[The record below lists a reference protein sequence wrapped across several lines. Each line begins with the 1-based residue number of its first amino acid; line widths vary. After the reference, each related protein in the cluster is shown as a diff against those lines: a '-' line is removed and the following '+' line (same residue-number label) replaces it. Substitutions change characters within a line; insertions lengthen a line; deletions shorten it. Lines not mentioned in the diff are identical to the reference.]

1 MPAAGLDSLVE
12 RDAELS
18 VLAAAAEQAAAGEGR
33 LVVVEGPAGIG
44 KTRLLRAVRAD
55 AAAAGKV
62 RVLAARGTEL
72 EAHIAFG
79 LVRQLLDPLVFALA
93 EPERDE
99 LFTGAARLARTV
111 LAEGVLGDDAPGGD
125 RYSKI
130 NGLFWLV
137 STVARKEPLAVV
149 VDDVQWADEPSFE
162 FLCFLAR
169 RVEGLPVLLVAAI
182 RPATESPGQLPAA
195 LVTDPGA
202 TVLRPAPLS
211 PESVETLVR
220 QTVGSYADE
229 DFTDACLEA
238 TRGNPFLL
246 SELLREVRARRLAP
260 TAQAARRVGSLAP
273 GGVSAA
279 VELRLAQMPEGA
291 RALAE
296 AVAVLG
302 DHASPRSAARLAGVD
317 SGSLGAAEATLV
329 RAGILEGRDGLCFTH
344 PVVRATVLH
353 GISPTRRG
361 GLHAA
366 AAAMLSERGAEPE
379 ELATHLLHVEPA
391 GDQRTVATLRSAAAR
406 ASVLGAPATAA
417 AYLDRALAEP
427 PVGDQRCAVLTE
439 LGQAEARAGSGARR
453 ASAQGRRGGRRPG
466 VARPSGAGASP
477 RAQVR
482 RRRGARARR
491 PGDARARPR
500 RAGPGAAGADR
511 ARARRTGVHQPGSAR
526 APRGPHR
533 GAARPGRGAADAARG
548 VRARGTRLRRRRG
561 RAEAGRGDRRPRG
574 SRGRR
579 RPHPR
584 RRDGGRLRTP
594 DRRRRDD
601 VGGPARRRQPD
612 QRPPAR
618 RGAAARIGGGPHG
631 RRLHAG
637 ARQLAPRPHRR
648 RRRGLLAGARSRR
661 ERTRDR
667 RSRDRRAR
675 RQGAGGADPRRR
687 RRRARPPP
695 GRSPRSRRGPRRAPV
710 PPRPPCPR
718 SAADRAGRRRARHR
732 RPPRVRPH
740 QRRVGIRQPDHGPV
754 ALGRRAGAGPRGR
767 ARAGPAPGRRGARA
781 RRCVRRQARDRARAA
796 GARARLRRRDHAAN
810 AGTGG
815 RDSHRLAGGPRR
827 RRRHDRPRR
836 RAAPCRQAL
845 GGARERDPRPGAGD
859 ELRRHAARAP
869 GPRGGARRRCAAAP
883 DRQPRRRL
891 AHAGRAPRRPARGR
905 GAHQPRD
912 RGGPLRDD
920 QDGRDAP
927 RERVREARN
936 PVADAASGRARL
948 RRRSAGAVRAHA
960 SVALKAAIAAAH
972 SSPARVTR
980 SLCPA
985 PSTMCS
991 RFGSGA
997 ASY

>member
-169 RVEGLPVLLVAAI
+169 RVEGLPVLLVAAT

-329 RAGILEGRDGLCFTH
+329 RAGILEDRDGLCFTH

-439 LGQAEARAGSGARR
+439 LGQAEARAGSGAAGGHLRRAVEEAADPASRARAALELARALKFGGDAVHAVDVLETLERDRDALDPELRELIELEHVGLAYISRGARERLAGRIEALRDPGGEPRTRLEAFVLAGLAFDAAAGGLRPAAETADLAVRAVAGDLIPVDAMEGGYGLLIAAVATMWADRLDDASRINARLLAEARRRGSVVVRTAAGSMQALVNWRRGRIADADADCSLALDLAENAHGTDALVTAARAVKVLVALTRGAGAGELARLQAEVLDRGADPDALPYHLVLHARGLLRIAQGDVERGIADLPECGRISVAWGSGNPTTVPWRSDAALALARAGERERARRLAAEELELADAFGAKRAIGLAQRALALVSDDATMLRTLERAVATLTDSPAVLDVAVATTDLAAAQRRAGKRSAAR
-453 ASAQGRRGGRRPG
+453 ASAI
-466 VARPSGAGASP
+466 
-477 RAQVR
+477 RAQELAMSC
-482 RRRGARARR
+482 GATPLARR
-491 PGDARARPR
+491 ALEEALAAGARPR
-500 RAGPGAAGADR
+500 RIASRGVDSLTPGELRIAQRAAEGHTNREIAEDLFVTIKTVETHLANAYGKLGIR
-511 ARARRTGVHQPGSAR
+511 SRMQL
-526 APRGPHR
+526 
-533 GAARPGRGAADAARG
+533 ADALG
-548 VRARGTRLRRRRG
+548 S
-561 RAEAGRGDRRPRG
+561 GD
-574 SRGRR
+574 
-579 RPHPR
+579 
-584 RRDGGRLRTP
+584 
-594 DRRRRDD
+594 
-601 VGGPARRRQPD
+601 
-612 QRPPAR
+612 
-618 RGAAARIGGGPHG
+618 GA
-631 RRLHAG
+631 
-637 ARQLAPRPHRR
+637 
-648 RRRGLLAGARSRR
+648 
-661 ERTRDR
+661 
-667 RSRDRRAR
+667 
-675 RQGAGGADPRRR
+675 
-687 RRRARPPP
+687 
-695 GRSPRSRRGPRRAPV
+695 
-710 PPRPPCPR
+710 
-718 SAADRAGRRRARHR
+718 
-732 RPPRVRPH
+732 
-740 QRRVGIRQPDHGPV
+740 
-754 ALGRRAGAGPRGR
+754 
-767 ARAGPAPGRRGARA
+767 
-781 RRCVRRQARDRARAA
+781 
-796 GARARLRRRDHAAN
+796 
-810 AGTGG
+810 
-815 RDSHRLAGGPRR
+815 
-827 RRRHDRPRR
+827 
-836 RAAPCRQAL
+836 
-845 GGARERDPRPGAGD
+845 
-859 ELRRHAARAP
+859 
-869 GPRGGARRRCAAAP
+869 
-883 DRQPRRRL
+883 
-891 AHAGRAPRRPARGR
+891 
-905 GAHQPRD
+905 
-912 RGGPLRDD
+912 
-920 QDGRDAP
+920 
-927 RERVREARN
+927 
-936 PVADAASGRARL
+936 
-948 RRRSAGAVRAHA
+948 
-960 SVALKAAIAAAH
+960 
-972 SSPARVTR
+972 
-980 SLCPA
+980 PA
-985 PSTMCS
+985 PSGLTRAS
-991 RFGSGA
+991 R
-997 ASY
+997 